1 MNVPGDSF
9 VQDPQI
15 SDHKDSIE
23 RDKLST
29 FVKLQYRE
37 IESLKSEIT
46 MLKRKETAQFAA
58 FLPPAPATPSSPP
71 ATAPRKN
78 LTLPPLP
85 GSAQSGRGL

>member
-1 MNVPGDSF
+1 MNVPGDSY
-9 VQDPQI
+9 VQDQHL
-15 SDHKDSIE
+15 SDHKESIE
-23 RDKLST
+23 REKLST

-71 ATAPRKN
+71 AGSQRKN
-78 LTLPPLP
+78 MTLPPIP
-85 GSAQSGRGL
+85 TGSAGTGKR